1 MEIENTA
8 YEKNREA
15 LEKAIRIAKRE
26 WENIR
31 VSLELCGDIG
41 EFNKEEFMIGVIEED
56 VIIKEPAIS
65 PSKSVSPHAPSFY
78 PMYLVRNL
86 LQMDEKLPKHGYKTV
101 EALYAYIE
109 LVTKAVERIGL
120 VGTFSMAFGS
130 GYGNVRTGWIA
141 EKGRK
146 EERVIFFDMFFRGR
160 PDYDWDFHWNS
171 VKEKLKQIFNKF
183 MKWQEN
189 PVLYRKEVKP
199 KAKVKPM
206 MV

>member
-1 MEIENTA
+1 MEIESIV
-8 YEKNREA
+8 YEKNKEA
-15 LEKAIRIAKRE
+15 LEKAIEIAERE

-41 EFNKEEFMIGVIEED
+41 EFNEEEFMIGVIEED
-56 VIIKEPAIS
+56 VIIKEPTTS
-65 PSKSVSPHAPSFY
+65 PSKSVSPYAPSFY

-120 VGTFSMAFGS
+120 VGTFSMAFGT

-146 EERVIFFDMFFRGR
+146 EERVIFFDTFFRGS
-160 PDYDWDFHWNS
+160 PDYDWDFHWHS
-171 VKEKLKQIFNKF
+171 TKERLKQIFDKF
-183 MKWQEN
+183 MKWQEDPN
-189 PVLYRKEVKP
+189 LYKKEVKP
-199 KAKVKPM
+199 KARVKPM